1 MIGSSTWAMKIIK
14 ISIIKFC
21 LIIAL
26 DFHTDTIF
34 EVVNLMRGDWV

>member
-14 ISIIKFC
+14 IIKFC